1 MSYTK
6 KALKLV
12 LDPGLVIQKVHQ
24 VIKFIQ
30 EAWLKPYIHLNTGL
44 RAKVKNDFEKDFSK
58 MMKNLVFGKIM
69 ENVWKQR
76 NSKLQATVV
85 SEPNYCTTNWS
96 LENLLPIEM
105 KKIKKKIQV
114 YISLSIVDI
123 SKITM

>member
-6 KALKLV
+6 KALKLI

-30 EAWLKPYIHLNTGL
+30 EAWLKPYIHLNTEL

-58 MMKNLVFGKIM
+58 MMKNVVFGKIM

-85 SEPNYCTTNWS
+85 SEPNYRTTNWS

-105 KKIKKKIQV
+105 KKIKKK
-114 YISLSIVDI
+114 
-123 SKITM
+123 SKCVCNPNPK